1 VAYLGILWGEEQVA
15 SNPRKDAGKENQ
27 IGGGCGIYESLAG
40 AREGGLWWDRHDLV
54 DDGSSG

>member
-27 IGGGCGIYESLAG
+27 IGGGCGIYESL
-40 AREGGLWWDRHDLV
+40 
-54 DDGSSG
+54 DGSRGERRWVVVG